1 MGACVSSCQPCLC
14 IGVEFVIS
22 KSWLEVLAWSSGRC
36 FQAKNRN
43 RKYVQLSCELNSG
56 QNFNS
61 LAAAAAVVVVV
72 VVVVVVAAAAVI
84 AAAAAVLLICAI
96 P

>member
-1 MGACVSSCQPCLC
+1 MC
-14 IGVEFVIS
+14 VEFVIS

-36 FQAKNRN
+36 FQAKTEIENLF
-43 RKYVQLSCELNSG
+43 VLMSFELNGG

-61 LAAAAAVVVVV
+61 LAATAAA
-72 VVVVVVAAAAVI
+72 VVVVVVAAAA
-84 AAAAAVLLICAI
+84 AVLLIHAI